1 MTAYLYEVLER
12 LVAFD
17 TVSSNSDAPA
27 MEFLADRLA
36 AHGFKIHLH
45 RLEVAGTPQ
54 LNLVAWAGP
63 PRSDGLTI
71 SGHLDTVPYAGQPG
85 WSRDPLKLGVDAER
99 VWGRGTT
106 DMKGFLAECVAAAA
120 ALDLGALKRP
130 LVFIFTSNEEVGCLG
145 AESVCGA
152 LGSILGEVPA
162 PKLVW
167 IGEPTS
173 WQVQHAHKSIVL
185 FDVTV
190 RGLGGHSG
198 APDQGVNAIA
208 VAGRAL
214 EAIGHL
220 QAERRTPSD
229 KFMHIFPDSPYDVL
243 NVGTIAGGIAPNI
256 IAEQCRFAITY
267 RSLPDAEPLEVYNE
281 VKRRLAALDPYDYAS
296 HNHRAAIELGPPMVV
311 PPLLAERDT
320 TLERAL
326 LEVTATR
333 EVSGALFGTD
343 GGWFARAGMIPLICG
358 PGDFDQAHKP
368 NENIR
373 RAALESGT
381 DKILKVIARLIQ

>member
-1 MTAYLYEVLER
+1 MSAYLYQVLER

-27 MEFLADRLA
+27 MEFLAERLD
-36 AHGFKIHLH
+36 AHGFKVHLH

-63 PRSDGLTI
+63 PRPDGLTI

-85 WSRDPLKLGVDAER
+85 WNRDPLKLGVDADR
-99 VWGRGTT
+99 AWGRGTS
-106 DMKGFLAECVAAAA
+106 DMKGFLAECIAAAA
-120 ALDLGALKRP
+120 ALDLRALKRP

-152 LGSILGEVPA
+152 LGAILGEVPA

-190 RGLGGHSG
+190 GGLGGHSG

-220 QAERRTPSD
+220 QAERRRPND
-229 KFMHIFPDSPYDVL
+229 KFKRIFPDAPYDVL

-267 RSLPDAEPLEVYNE
+267 RSLPDAEPLEIYRE
-281 VKRRLAALDPYDYAS
+281 IERRLAALDAHDYAS
-296 HNHRAAIELGPPMVV
+296 RNHRATIGLGPPMVV
-311 PPLLAERDT
+311 PPLLAPRDT
-320 TLERAL
+320 ALERAL
-326 LEVTATR
+326 LAVTDAHEVG
-333 EVSGALFGTD
+333 GALFGTD
-343 GGWFARAGMIPLICG
+343 GGWLARAGMIPLICG

-368 NENIR
+368 NESIR

-381 DKILKVIARLIQ
+381 EKVLKVIARLIQ

>member
-1 MTAYLYEVLER
+1 MR
-12 LVAFD
+12 
-17 TVSSNSDAPA
+17 
-27 MEFLADRLA
+27 R
-36 AHGFKIHLH
+36 G
-45 RLEVAGTPQ
+45 
-54 LNLVAWAGP
+54 
-63 PRSDGLTI
+63 
-71 SGHLDTVPYAGQPG
+71 
-85 WSRDPLKLGVDAER
+85 
-99 VWGRGTT
+99 GRP
-106 DMKGFLAECVAAAA
+106 
-120 ALDLGALKRP
+120 LDLGALKRP

-229 KFMHIFPDSPYDVL
+229 KFMRIFPDSPMTSSTSERSPAVSRQYHRRTMPFRDHL
-243 NVGTIAGGIAPNI
+243 PLPARRRA
-256 IAEQCRFAITY
+256 AEI
-267 RSLPDAEPLEVYNE
+267 YNE
-281 VKRRLAALDPYDYAS
+281 IKRRLAALDPCDYAS

-333 EVSGALFGTD
+333 EVSGPLFGTD

>member
-1 MTAYLYEVLER
+1 MSAYLYEVLER

-27 MEFLADRLA
+27 MEFLAERLT
-36 AHGFKIHLH
+36 AHGFNAALH
-45 RLEVAGTPQ
+45 RIEVAGTPQ

-63 PRSDGLTI
+63 PLPDGLTI

-85 WSRDPLKLGVDAER
+85 WTREPLKLGVEADR
-99 VWGRGTT
+99 VYGRGTT

-120 ALDLGALKRP
+120 ALDLRALKRP

-145 AESVCGA
+145 AENVCGA
-152 LGSILGEVPA
+152 LGAILGEIPA

-190 RGLGGHSG
+190 RGVGGHSG

-220 QAERRTPSD
+220 QAERRTPSN
-229 KFMHIFPDSPYDVL
+229 KFMRIFPDSPHDVL

-256 IAEQCRFAITY
+256 IAEQCRFVITY
-267 RSLPDAEPLEVYNE
+267 RSLPDADPLEIYRE
-281 VKRRLAALDPYDYAS
+281 VERRLAALDPYDYAS
-296 HNHRAAIELGPPMVV
+296 HNRHAAIEIGPPMVV
-311 PPLLAERDT
+311 PPLLAPRDT
-320 TLERAL
+320 ALERAL
-326 LEVTATR
+326 LEVTGTR
-333 EVSGALFGTD
+333 EVGGALFATD
-343 GGWFARAGMIPLICG
+343 GGWFARAGMIPLVCG

-368 NENIR
+368 NESIG

-381 DKILKVIARLIQ
+381 EKILKVIARLIQ